1 MKATTHKVGVISLS
15 VIGVAAV
22 LMVITAPTFENQQA
36 SAVSQPVVKKVGVK
50 DPPSKKSK
58 ILLGKDSSGA
68 AYSSAGSVF
77 VAWYQYISGDQHLD
91 IQELDHQ

>member
-58 ILLGKDSSGA
+58 ILLGKEPGISSISGIH
-68 AYSSAGSVF
+68 SLGSG
-77 VAWYQYISGDQHLD
+77 ISGDQYLD